1 MSAPQGLCERTVS
14 GEYWGEGSGRRGF
27 GAWKR
32 DSLVAPAP
40 RSAEVFPSTTAS
52 DLRIAQQNPFTE
64 SRVVQRVDYKCD
76 VRGRTLFLRVSAS
89 WDCQGA
95 PGTESGNALAG
106 DRIQHLSVLCSQFLS
121 LPRRRDTPVL
131 PLHVLMVFPRLCAR
145 PRAAWK
151 GSAGALPPGLV
162 RLSIWQRACGPWEG
176 LVARV
181 TPPCL
186 DAGGRENGL
195 ARECR

>member
-1 MSAPQGLCERTVS
+1 MRELSRVSIGVKAVAGGDLGL
-14 GEYWGEGSGRRGF
+14 GR
-27 GAWKR
+27 
-32 DSLVAPAP
+32 
-40 RSAEVFPSTTAS
+40 ETAS
-52 DLRIAQQNPFTE
+52 WPQLPEVQKFFHPQQLLISEVP
-64 SRVVQRVDYKCD
+64 SRTLLQRAVWC
-76 VRGRTLFLRVSAS
+76 RGWTLFLRVSAS